1 VSSAQTILVTET
13 TNYTTLVDGVLAAN
27 TGQDR
32 IEVGQQGSPA
42 DSWGSPIFGHF
53 QMPNFLFADGHVKAM
68 RIEATLSPVNM
79 WNTDNKAAMPSTTR
93 GYKNLMNAKKRL
105 EALQ

>member
-1 VSSAQTILVTET
+1 
-13 TNYTTLVDGVLAAN
+13 
-27 TGQDR
+27 
-32 IEVGQQGSPA
+32 
-42 DSWGSPIFGHF
+42 
-53 QMPNFLFADGHVKAM
+53 
-68 RIEATLSPVNM
+68 M